1 MTLESLEEHSLV
13 YAVLTRAAATLGKK
27 VDQTDWDLQTTGQP
41 VQRSSLTELM
51 IQSGEYLGLS
61 VAQVHLK
68 SVMDLVE
75 LMREGL
81 PVALIDGSKRCHLLR
96 GLQGR
101 RFEVNLFESGQISL
115 TVLKKYQVAKLL
127 EQESIEVL
135 VIKARLDCDPIAA
148 HGSSTSRHAHGQHI
162 PPLRRFVGLLWM
174 DRRDI
179 RSVILFALVSVML
192 GLAAPLAVESL
203 VNVVSWGIY
212 LQPLLVL
219 SLILLVFLGM
229 SAALSVLQAVV
240 VEGIQMRQFVRI
252 VCDLSHRFPRA
263 KQQQLLSVYPRE
275 LANRVFEIMTIQ
287 KATAE
292 LLIDGISIVLLTA
305 MGLLL
310 LGFYH
315 PFLLGFDL
323 VLVLLMTV
331 VTILLGRG
339 AIGTSIQES
348 RSKYATFHWLQDI
361 IQFPGAF
368 RVNGGE
374 SLAIARA
381 SQLATEY
388 VLYRKTHF
396 RILLRQLIFAA
407 GLQAVALTALLGLG
421 GWLVITGELTL
432 GQLIA
437 SELVVATVVGAFA
450 KAGKSIEKYYDLMA
464 GIEKVGHLVDLAT
477 DPIDPIAIAAQGA
490 LPVHWQDLTIEYGL
504 QSFQVP
510 AAEVDS
516 GSVKAVVTRE
526 HCRPVAQILVGLL
539 DAQQGIVE
547 VAGMNVRQLSVG
559 SLQGQWIG
567 YASRSEVFH
576 GTIAENID
584 LRRNSVSRPR
594 VREVLQ
600 EVGLWPEVMG
610 LPDGL
615 NTLLL
620 TDGFPFSESQK
631 AKLILA
637 RALAP
642 RPRVVVIE
650 GLLDGLPERDQRNLL
665 SFIKANRQHWTT
677 IVITGDP
684 TVAAECD
691 SQIYL
696 EARS

>member
-1 MTLESLEEHSLV
+1 MKYIEDHSLV
-13 YAVLTRAAATLGKK
+13 YAVLTRAAATLGKQ
-27 VDQTDWDLQTTGQP
+27 VDQADWDLQATAQAN
-41 VQRSSLTELM
+41 QKSSLAEMM

-61 VAQVHLK
+61 VAQVRLK
-68 SVMDLVE
+68 GVMDLME
-75 LMREGL
+75 LLREGL
-81 PVALIDGSKRCHLLR
+81 PVALIDGSERCHLFR
-96 GLQGR
+96 GLHGR
-101 RFEVNLFESGQISL
+101 RFDVNIFEADQISMS
-115 TVLKKYQVAKLL
+115 VLKKYQVCQLL
-127 EQESIEVL
+127 EQESAEVL
-135 VIKARLDCDPIAA
+135 VIKSRLDCDAISA
-148 HGSSTSRHAHGQHI
+148 HGHSSTRHAYGQHI
-162 PPLRRFVGLLWM
+162 PPLRRFLGLLWM

-179 RSVILFALVSVML
+179 RSVALFALVSVML

-219 SLILLVFLGM
+219 ALILLVFLGM

-240 VEGIQMRQFVRI
+240 VEGIQRRQFVRI

-263 KQQQLLSVYPRE
+263 DQHQLMAVYPRE

-305 MGLLL
+305 MGLVL

-331 VTILLGRG
+331 VTVLLGRG

-348 RSKYATFHWLQDI
+348 RSKYATFHWLQDV
-361 IQFPGAF
+361 IQFPSAF

-381 SQLATEY
+381 SQLATDY
-388 VLYRKTHF
+388 ILHRKSHF

-421 GWLVITGELTL
+421 GWLVITGQLTL

-450 KAGKSIEKYYDLMA
+450 KAGKSIEKFYDLMA
-464 GIEKVGHLVDLAT
+464 GVEKVGHLVDLAT
-477 DPIDPIAIAAQGA
+477 DPIDPVTIDSPGA
-490 LPVHWQDLTIEYGL
+490 LPVHWQDLTINFGL

-510 AAEVDS
+510 ASRIEAGTVQ
-516 GSVKAVVTRE
+516 AVVTRE
-526 HCRPVAQILVGLL
+526 FCRPFAHILVGLL
-539 DAQQGIVE
+539 DPDQGM
-547 VAGMNVRQLSVG
+547 VAIAGVNVRQLSVG
-559 SLQGQWIG
+559 RQQGQWIG

-576 GTIAENID
+576 GSIAENID
-584 LRRNSVSRPR
+584 LRRNSVGRPR
-594 VREVLQ
+594 IREVLQ
-600 EVGLWPEVMG
+600 EVGLLRDVMA

-615 NTLLL
+615 NTPLQ

-642 RPRVVVIE
+642 RPRVLVIE
-650 GLLDGLPERDQRNLL
+650 SLMDGLPSRDQESLM
-665 SFIKANRQHWTT
+665 SFIKSNREHWTT

-684 TVAAECD
+684 KIAAECD
-691 SQIYL
+691 SQIL
-696 EARS
+696 MEELA

>member
-1 MTLESLEEHSLV
+1 MESIEDRWLV
-13 YAVLTRAAATLGKK
+13 YAVLTRAAATLGKR
-27 VDQTDWDLQTTGQP
+27 VEQADWDLQSSGQTA
-41 VQRSSLTELM
+41 QKISLTELM

-61 VAQVHLK
+61 VAQVRLK

-75 LMREGL
+75 LLREGL
-81 PVALIDGSKRCHLLR
+81 PVAIISASGQCHLVR
-96 GLQGR
+96 AFQGR
-101 RFEVNLFESGQISL
+101 RFEVNLFQAGDVSQAVL
-115 TVLKKYQVAKLL
+115 TKSQVARLL
-127 EQESIEVL
+127 EQDSAEVL
-135 VIKARLDCDPIAA
+135 VIKSRLDCDPISA
-148 HGSSTSRHAHGQHI
+148 HQSGTARHGHGHRSI
-162 PPLRRFVGLLWM
+162 SPLRRFLGLLWM

-179 RSVILFALVSVML
+179 RSVALFALVSVML

-219 SLILLVFLGM
+219 ALILLVFLGM

-240 VEGIQMRQFVRI
+240 VEGIQRRQFVRI

-263 KQQQLLSVYPRE
+263 DQHQLLSVYPRE
-275 LANRVFEIMTIQ
+275 LANRVFEVMTIQ

-292 LLIDGISIVLLTA
+292 LLIDGISIVLMTV
-305 MGLLL
+305 MGLVL

-323 VLVLLMTV
+323 VLVLLMSV

-348 RSKYATFHWLQDI
+348 RSKYATFHWLQDV

-381 SQLATEY
+381 SQLATDY
-388 VLYRKTHF
+388 VLYRKSHF

-407 GLQAVALTALLGLG
+407 GLQAIALTALLGLG

-450 KAGKSIEKYYDLMA
+450 KAGKSIEKFYDLMA
-464 GIEKVGHLVDLAT
+464 GVEKVGHLVDIET
-477 DPIDPIAIAAQGA
+477 DPIHPVTIESTGA
-490 LPVHWQDLTIEYGL
+490 LPISWNELSVEYGL
-504 QSFQVP
+504 QSFQLQ
-510 AAEVDS
+510 AAMLES
-516 GSVKAVVTRE
+516 GAVHALVTRE
-526 HCRPVAQILVGLL
+526 YCRPIAQILVGML
-539 DAQQGIVE
+539 DPSRGTVE
-547 VAGMNVRQLSVG
+547 VAGMNVRQLSLG
-559 SLQGQWIG
+559 SLRGQWIG
-567 YASRSEVFH
+567 YASKPEVFH
-576 GTIAENID
+576 GTISENVD
-584 LRRNSVSRPR
+584 LRRVSVSRPR

-600 EVGLWPEVMG
+600 EVGLWPEIMG

-615 NTLLL
+615 NTQLL
-620 TDGFPFSESQK
+620 TDGFPFSESHK

-637 RALAP
+637 RAVAP
-642 RPRVVVIE
+642 MPRVLVIE
-650 GLLDGLPERDQRNLL
+650 GLLDGLPEREQQNLL
-665 SFIKANRQHWTT
+665 AYIKANRQHWTT
-677 IVITGDP
+677 IIITGD
-684 TVAAECD
+684 TTIAAACD
-691 SQIYL
+691 SQTL
-696 EARS
+696 MEEPA

>member
-1 MTLESLEEHSLV
+1 LESIEDHSLV

-27 VDQTDWDLQTTGQP
+27 VDQADWDLQTTSQSKQP
-41 VQRSSLTELM
+41 STLTEMM

-61 VAQVHLK
+61 VAQVRLK
-68 SVMDLVE
+68 SVMDLME
-75 LMREGL
+75 LLREGL
-81 PVALIDGSKRCHLLR
+81 PVAWIDGPGRCHLFR

-101 RFEVNLFESGQISL
+101 RFDVNIFEADQISMA
-115 TVLKKYQVAKLL
+115 VLKKHQVARLL
-127 EQESIEVL
+127 DQESAEIL
-135 VIKARLDCDPIAA
+135 VIKSRLDCDPISA
-148 HGSSTSRHAHGQHI
+148 HGHSSTRHVHGSHI
-162 PPLRRFVGLLWM
+162 PPLKRFLGLLWM

-179 RSVILFALVSVML
+179 RSVALFALVSVML

-219 SLILLVFLGM
+219 ALILFVFLGM
-229 SAALSVLQAVV
+229 SAALGVLQAVV
-240 VEGIQMRQFVRI
+240 VEGIQRRYFVRI
-252 VCDLSHRFPRA
+252 VCDLSHRFPRVD
-263 KQQQLLSVYPRE
+263 QHQLLNVYPRE

-305 MGLLL
+305 MGLVL

-323 VLVLLMTV
+323 ILVLLMTV
-331 VTILLGRG
+331 VTIFLGRG

-348 RSKYATFHWLQDI
+348 RTKYATFHWLQDV
-361 IQFPGAF
+361 IQFPGTF

-374 SLAIARA
+374 SLAVARA
-381 SQLATEY
+381 SQLATDY
-388 VLYRKTHF
+388 VLSRKLHF
-396 RILLRQLIFAA
+396 RIMLRQLIFAA
-407 GLQAVALTALLGLG
+407 GLQVVALTALLGLG
-421 GWLVITGELTL
+421 GWLVITGQLTL

-450 KAGKSIEKYYDLMA
+450 KAGKSIEKFYDLMA
-464 GIEKVGHLVDLAT
+464 GVEKVGHLVDLAT
-477 DPIDPIAIAAQGA
+477 EPVEPVTVDAPGA
-490 LPVHWQDLTIEYGL
+490 MAVSWQDLDIDYGL
-504 QSFQVP
+504 QSFHVP
-510 AAEVDS
+510 ATKIEPGTVQ
-516 GSVKAVVTRE
+516 AVVTRE
-526 HCRPVAQILVGLL
+526 HCRPFAHVLVGIL
-539 DAQQGIVE
+539 DPHQGMVSISGV
-547 VAGMNVRQLSVG
+547 NVRQLSMG
-559 SLQGQWIG
+559 REQGQWIG

-576 GTIAENID
+576 GSIAENID
-584 LRRNSVSRPR
+584 LRRNSVGRPR

-600 EVGLWPEVMG
+600 EVGLLRDVMG

-615 NTLLL
+615 NTALQ

-642 RPRVVVIE
+642 RPRVLVIE
-650 GLLDGLPERDQRNLL
+650 GLLDGLPNRDQQNLM
-665 SFIKANRQHWTT
+665 SFIKSNRQHWTT

-684 TVAAECD
+684 KIAAECD
-691 SQIYL
+691 SQILL
-696 EARS
+696 EEQT